1 MKLLDAIERAKAERN
16 FSHMAECIPFA
27 RFLDLRVSFDED
39 RLLFAMSFKRE
50 LVGNPTLP
58 ALHGGIIG
66 SLLETAAQMQVIWDL
81 EQTRVPKTITTTIDY
96 LRSGRPLETFAQ
108 SEITKMGR
116 RVVNVRTLAWQDD
129 RTKPIASANAHFL
142 ID

>member
-1 MKLLDAIERAKAERN
+1 MKLLDAIEHAKAKSD
-16 FSHMAECIPFA
+16 FSHLAECIPFA
-27 RFLDLRVSFDED
+27 RFLNLRVIFEGD
-39 RLLFAMSFKRE
+39 RLLFAMPFKRE
-50 LVGNPTLP
+50 LVGNPVLP

-66 SLLETAAQMQVIWDL
+66 SLLETSALLQVIWQL
-81 EQTRVPKTITTTIDY
+81 EQTRVPKTVTTTIDY

-116 RVVNVRTLAWQDD
+116 RVVNVRTLAWQSD
-129 RTKPIASANAHFL
+129 RHKPIASATAHFL